1 MDKQDLPKLTDGD
14 TADKKVPWQALD
26 FEKVPARDAEASE
39 APGEDG
45 MVGGIYS

>member
-26 FEKVPARDAEASE
+26 FEKVPARDAEATFVSVG
-39 APGEDG
+39 AD
-45 MVGGIYS
+45 GGIYS